1 MLKILNYK
9 DGDTILAIILLTF
22 IKLVLAMG
30 LCLFAFYLAFAS
42 TMGPSIAPEIWIGS
56 MPLDILIR
64 FGMLI
69 AGVGITLFAIVWLF
83 YPLLYY
89 LYKKSVHN

>member
-9 DGDTILAIILLTF
+9 HSDTILTIILLTF

-56 MPLDILIR
+56 MPLDMVIR

-69 AGVGITLFAIVWLF
+69 AAVRITLFAIVWLV

-89 LYKKSVHN
+89 LYKKWAHN

>member
-9 DGDTILAIILLTF
+9 HSDTILTIILLTF

-42 TMGPSIAPEIWIGS
+42 TMGPTIAPEIWIGS

-83 YPLLYY
+83 YPLLHY
-89 LYKKSVHN
+89 LYKRSVDN

>member
-9 DGDTILAIILLTF
+9 HSDTILAIILLTF
-22 IKLVLAMG
+22 IKLVLAMS
-30 LCLFAFYLAFAS
+30 LYLFAFYLAFSS
-42 TMGPSIAPEIWIGS
+42 TMGPTIAPEIWINS
-56 MPLDILIR
+56 MPLDMFIR
-64 FGMLI
+64 FAMLI
-69 AGVGITLFAIVWLF
+69 AAVGITLFAIVWLV

>member
-9 DGDTILAIILLTF
+9 DSDTILAIILLTF
-22 IKLVLAMG
+22 IKLVLAIG

-42 TMGPSIAPEIWIGS
+42 TMEPTIAPEIWIGS
-56 MPLDILIR
+56 MLLDMFIR

-69 AGVGITLFAIVWLF
+69 AAVGIILFAIVWLV

-89 LYKKSVHN
+89 LYKKSVDN

>member
-9 DGDTILAIILLTF
+9 DGDTILTIILLTY
-22 IKLVLAMG
+22 IKLVLATG

-42 TMGPSIAPEIWIGS
+42 TMGPTIAPEIWIGS
-56 MPLDILIR
+56 MPLDMFIR

-69 AGVGITLFAIVWLF
+69 AAVGITLFAIVWLV

-89 LYKKSVHN
+89 LYKKSVDN

>member
-9 DGDTILAIILLTF
+9 DSDTILAIILLTF

-30 LCLFAFYLAFAS
+30 LCLFAFYFAFAS
-42 TMGPSIAPEIWIGS
+42 TMGPTIAPDIWIGS
-56 MPLDILIR
+56 MPLDMVIR

-69 AGVGITLFAIVWLF
+69 AAVGITLFAIVWLV

-89 LYKKSVHN
+89 LYKKWAHN

>member
-9 DGDTILAIILLTF
+9 DSDTILAIILLTF

-30 LCLFAFYLAFAS
+30 LCSFAFYLAFAS

-56 MPLDILIR
+56 MPLDMVIR

-69 AGVGITLFAIVWLF
+69 AAVGITLFAIVWLV

-89 LYKKSVHN
+89 LYKKSVDN

>member
-9 DGDTILAIILLTF
+9 HSDTILTIILLTF

-42 TMGPSIAPEIWIGS
+42 TMGPTIAPEIWIGS

>member
-9 DGDTILAIILLTF
+9 DSDTILAIILLTF

-30 LCLFAFYLAFAS
+30 LCLFAFYFAFAS
-42 TMGPSIAPEIWIGS
+42 TMGPTIAPDIWIGS
-56 MPLDILIR
+56 MPLDMVIR
-64 FGMLI
+64 FAMLI
-69 AGVGITLFAIVWLF
+69 AAVSITLFAIVWLV
-83 YPLLYY
+83 YPLLHC

>member
-9 DGDTILAIILLTF
+9 HSDTILTIILLTF

-42 TMGPSIAPEIWIGS
+42 TMGPTIVPDIWIGS
-56 MPLDILIR
+56 MPLEMVIR

-69 AGVGITLFAIVWLF
+69 AAVGITLFAIVWLV

-89 LYKKSVHN
+89 LYKKWAHN

>member
-9 DGDTILAIILLTF
+9 HSDTILTIILLTF

-42 TMGPSIAPEIWIGS
+42 TMGPTIAPEIWIGS
-56 MPLDILIR
+56 MPLDMVIR

-69 AGVGITLFAIVWLF
+69 AAVGITLFAIVWLV

-89 LYKKSVHN
+89 LYKKWAHN

>member
-9 DGDTILAIILLTF
+9 DSDTILAIILLTF
-22 IKLVLAMG
+22 IKLVLVMG

-42 TMGPSIAPEIWIGS
+42 TMEPSIAPESWIGS
-56 MPLDILIR
+56 MPLDMFIR

-69 AGVGITLFAIVWLF
+69 AAVDITLCAIVWLV

-89 LYKKSVHN
+89 LYKKSFHN

>member
-9 DGDTILAIILLTF
+9 HSDTILTIILLTF

-42 TMGPSIAPEIWIGS
+42 TMGPTIAPDIWIGS
-56 MPLDILIR
+56 MPLDMVIR

-69 AGVGITLFAIVWLF
+69 AAVGITLFAIVWLV

-89 LYKKSVHN
+89 LYKKSVDN

>member
-1 MLKILNYK
+1 MLKIFNYK
-9 DGDTILAIILLTF
+9 DSDTILAITLLTF

-42 TMGPSIAPEIWIGS
+42 TMGPTIAPEVWIGS
-56 MPLDILIR
+56 MLLDMFIR
-64 FGMLI
+64 FAMMI
-69 AGVGITLFAIVWLF
+69 AAVGIIIFAIVWLL
-83 YPLLYY
+83 YPLLHY

>member
-9 DGDTILAIILLTF
+9 DSDTILAIILLTF

-42 TMGPSIAPEIWIGS
+42 TMGPIIAPDIWIGS
-56 MPLDILIR
+56 MPLDMVIR
-64 FGMLI
+64 FAMLI
-69 AGVGITLFAIVWLF
+69 AAVGITLFAIVWLV

-89 LYKKSVHN
+89 LYKKSVDN

>member
-1 MLKILNYK
+1 MLKIPNYK

-30 LCLFAFYLAFAS
+30 LCLFAFYFAFAS
-42 TMGPSIAPEIWIGS
+42 TMGPTIAPDIWIGS
-56 MPLDILIR
+56 MPLDMVIR

-69 AGVGITLFAIVWLF
+69 AAVGITLFAIVWLV

-89 LYKKSVHN
+89 LYKKSVDN

>member
-9 DGDTILAIILLTF
+9 HSDTILTIILLTF

-42 TMGPSIAPEIWIGS
+42 TMGPTIAPDIWIGS
-56 MPLDILIR
+56 MPLDMVIR

-69 AGVGITLFAIVWLF
+69 AAVGITLFAIVWLV

-89 LYKKSVHN
+89 LYKKWAHN

>member
-9 DGDTILAIILLTF
+9 DSDTILAIILLTF

-56 MPLDILIR
+56 MPLDMVIR
-64 FGMLI
+64 FAMMI
-69 AGVGITLFAIVWLF
+69 AAVGILLFAIVWLF
-83 YPLLYY
+83 YPLLHY
-89 LYKKSVHN
+89 LYKKSFHN